1 MVSPLLAD
9 AEPLRNQACAA
20 DDLDVPGLPAGRV
33 TLLFTDVEGSTRLL
47 RELGD
52 AYAGVLAEHRR
63 ILRWAFALH
72 AGVEVDTQGD
82 AFFVAFASA
91 PDAAAA
97 ALDAQEALAEGPIR
111 VRIGIHTGKPTRI
124 AGGYVGLDVHLAAR
138 IGAAGYGGQTLLSQS
153 TRNDLDDGA
162 PVFDL
167 GEHRL
172 KDFDEA
178 VALFQLGEGE
188 FPPLKTISN
197 TNLPR
202 PAGTF
207 VGREADVAE
216 IVARIRGGARLVA
229 LTGPGGAGKT
239 RLALEAAAELVP
251 EFKAGVFWVGL
262 APLREADLVLE
273 TVARVLGAR
282 DDLVLHIGDR
292 ELLLLL
298 DNFERLLPAATGVA
312 KLVERC
318 PNLHV
323 LATSRERLRLRDEV
337 EIHVSSLAAADA
349 VRLFAERSGLA
360 PDEPTARLCDALD
373 CLPLAIELAAARTAV
388 LSPAQILERIGGRL
402 DLFRGA
408 RDLDPRQQT
417 LRATIDWSYELLDDA
432 ERCLFARLAVF
443 AGGCTLEAAEEI
455 AGAELDTL
463 EALVCKSL
471 VRHAGERF
479 WMLETVREYALERLA
494 EDPDAAALRDR
505 HAGWFLALAEQAA
518 SRLESAG
525 QALWLDRIEQEYP
538 NVREAL
544 RGDVR
549 AARFIAGLRYFWVKR
564 GYLAEGRRIA
574 EEYLPA
580 VPDDD
585 PAKPMAL
592 ATASH
597 LAVMQGDWPAAIAHG
612 ERCRELALEH
622 EDERA
627 GVEVASVLG
636 RALLAVGQEERAV
649 ALFEDAVARGTAH
662 GRPAVVAIGLLNL
675 GYLSLV
681 HGDLPQAREQ
691 LERSV
696 EAAIECGD
704 GHAHARALAGLASAA
719 LEDGRNEEALALAA
733 RSLDVSGPALD
744 RDTICWALELAGVAC
759 AAIAPK
765 CAAQLLG
772 AAEALREYLGQQLGG
787 LELRQH
793 KHALAL
799 LPDREQAFAAGR
811 KLALEAA
818 VELAR
823 TPERVSA

>member
-1 MVSPLLAD
+1 V
-9 AEPLRNQACAA
+9 
-20 DDLDVPGLPAGRV
+20 VV
-33 TLLFTDVEGSTRLL
+33 
-47 RELGD
+47 
-52 AYAGVLAEHRR
+52 
-63 ILRWAFALH
+63 
-72 AGVEVDTQGD
+72 
-82 AFFVAFASA
+82 
-91 PDAAAA
+91 
-97 ALDAQEALAEGPIR
+97 
-111 VRIGIHTGKPTRI
+111 
-124 AGGYVGLDVHLAAR
+124 
-138 IGAAGYGGQTLLSQS
+138 
-153 TRNDLDDGA
+153 
-162 PVFDL
+162 
-167 GEHRL
+167 
-172 KDFDEA
+172 
-178 VALFQLGEGE
+178 LFQLGEGE

-202 PAGTF
+202 PASTF
-207 VGREADVAE
+207 VGREADVTE
-216 IVARIRGGARLVA
+216 IVARIRNGARLVT

-273 TVARVLGAR
+273 TVARVLGTQ
-282 DDLVLHIGDR
+282 DDLVSHIGDR
-292 ELLLLL
+292 EMLLLL

-337 EIHVSSLAAADA
+337 EIHVSSLATADA

-360 PDEPTARLCDALD
+360 PDEPIARLCDALD
-373 CLPLAIELAAARTAV
+373 DLPLAIELAAARTAV
-388 LSPAQILERIGGRL
+388 LSPTQILERIGRRL

-432 ERCLFARLAVF
+432 ERRLVARLAVF
-443 AGGCTLEAAEEI
+443 AGGCSLEAAEEI

-463 EALVCKSL
+463 EALVYKSL

-479 WMLETVREYALERLA
+479 WMLETIREYALERLA
-494 EDPDAAALRDR
+494 ENPGAATIRDR
-505 HAGWFLALAEQAA
+505 HADWFLALVEQAA
-518 SRLESAG
+518 SRLDSAD

-544 RGDVR
+544 RGGAR
-549 AARFIAGLRYFWVKR
+549 AARFFAGLRYFWVKR
-564 GYLAEGRRIA
+564 GYLAEGRRVV
-574 EEYLPA
+574 EEHLPA

-592 ATASH
+592 ATAAH
-597 LAVMQGDWPAAIAHG
+597 LAVMQGNWPVAIAHG
-612 ERCRELALEH
+612 ERCRKLAFERQ
-622 EDERA
+622 DERPA
-627 GVEVASVLG
+627 VEVASALG

-662 GRPAVVAIGLLNL
+662 DRPAVVAIGLLNL

-681 HGDLPQAREQ
+681 HGDISQAREQ

-696 EAAIECGD
+696 EAAVECGD
-704 GHAHARALAGLASAA
+704 GHAHARALAGLASVA
-719 LEDGRNEEALALAA
+719 LEDGRDEEALPLAA
-733 RSLDVSGPALD
+733 RSLDVSGPAFD
-744 RDTICWALELAGVAC
+744 RDDICWALELAGVAC

-772 AAEALREYLGQQLGG
+772 AAEALREYLGQQLSG
-787 LELRQH
+787 LELNQH
-793 KHALAL
+793 KRALAH
-799 LPDREQAFAAGR
+799 LPGREQDFATGR
-811 KLALEAA
+811 KLSLEAA
-818 VELAR
+818 AELAR
-823 TPERVSA
+823 SPERVSNNWVGPTCSSSVSCPC